1 MNAIPSAPFPPSWTA
16 HQFAE
21 AVVPRISD
29 LDLSLS
35 DFDAGHAANLLVP
48 RPLQHHYLTPTVTAQ
63 RFRIGN

>member
-1 MNAIPSAPFPPSWTA
+1 MNAIPSVSFPPSWTA

-35 DFDAGHAANLLVP
+35 DFDAGHAANRLAA
-48 RPLQHHYLTPTVTAQ
+48 RPLQHGYLTSTGTAP
-63 RFRIGN
+63 RFRVGH